1 MAQNKTQQHI
11 RTLDIDK
18 KIVANIDN
26 GIIVLNKELNIY
38 HYNKWLE
45 LHTGIQESTILHKK
59 IDEVFTSI
67 NSKTLK
73 RKIKT
78 ALRIQT
84 PTFYTASTSKYLIPI
99 PINHLNNSSFEYMQQ
114 DISIIPFDE
123 EKGLVAL
130 ILTDQTIM
138 ANTNA
143 LLEANIQTIKEL
155 NSELIKEKE
164 TIDKKVL
171 VIKFDKTFRI
181 VDVSRAL
188 LKLLHYEKEE
198 LLEKNFLFHEKY
210 HMSKECQMELVYAM
224 KELKVLD
231 FEEST
236 LSAHGHKICFKS
248 TLIPEYNAKGIH
260 IGFIIFREN
269 ITYSKRLEQSQEKI
283 LASSRSAAM
292 GEMVSMIAHQWRQPL
307 SLINTLMA
315 TLKIKQELNLLSNED
330 INEAF
335 KKIQTTTSYLSD
347 TIDDFRDYFK
357 PNKKSSDINI
367 LSLFDNSIFFLKEE
381 MHQNNIQYKI
391 EVAGSISI
399 NTFKNELLQSIINI
413 IKNSIDAFMLSPIKI
428 QNREITVGVEKL
440 KSHVAITI
448 KDNAGGIDKEILQ
461 KVFEPYFSTKSKNGT
476 GLGLHMCHTIITGH
490 LKGNIIITSENDTTT
505 TLIELPYKI
514 LKDKD
519 ESSLPPL
526 F

>member
-1 MAQNKTQQHI
+1 MAQNKTQQYI
-11 RTLDIDK
+11 RTLDVDK

-26 GIIVLNKELNIY
+26 GIIVLDQDLKIY
-38 HYNKWLE
+38 HFNKWLE
-45 LHTGIQESTILHKK
+45 LHTGIKECEILDKK
-59 IDEVFTSI
+59 IDEVFDDI

-99 PINHLNNSSFEYMQQ
+99 KINQFHNSSFEYMQQ
-114 DISIIPFDE
+114 DVSIIPFDE

-143 LLEANIQTIKEL
+143 LLEANIQTINEL
-155 NSELIKEKE
+155 NAELLKERD

-181 VDVSRAL
+181 IDISQAL
-188 LKLLHYEKEE
+188 LKLLNYEKEE
-198 LLEKNFLFHEKY
+198 LLNKNFLFHEKY
-210 HMSKECQMELVYAM
+210 HISADTQMRLVQSM
-224 KELKVLD
+224 KELKVLE

-236 LSAHGHKICFKS
+236 LSAHGHKVCFKS
-248 TLIPEYNAKGIH
+248 TLIPEYSAKGKH

-269 ITYSKRLEQSQEKI
+269 ITDSKRLEKSQEQI

-307 SLINTLMA
+307 SLINTIMA
-315 TLKIKQELNLLSNED
+315 TLKIKKELEKLDEQD

-335 KKIQTTTSYLSD
+335 AKIQTTTSYLST

-357 PNKKSSDINI
+357 PNKKSSEVNI
-367 LSLFDNSIFFLKEE
+367 LSLFDNSIFFLKEV
-381 MHQNNIQYKI
+381 MHQNDIKYKI
-391 EVAGSISI
+391 DVTQDIFI
-399 NTFKNELLQSIINI
+399 NTYKNELLQSIINI
-413 IKNSIDAFMLSPIKI
+413 IKNSIDAFIFSDVEIPNKQISVNI
-428 QNREITVGVEKL
+428 QKL
-440 KSHVAITI
+440 ESHISITI
-448 KDNAGGIDKEILQ
+448 TDNAGGIQKDVLQ
-461 KVFEPYFSTKSKNGT
+461 RVFEPYFSTKSKNGT

-490 LKGNIIITSENDTTT
+490 LRGNIIMTSNENVTT
-505 TLIELPYKI
+505 TLIELPYTI
-514 LKDKD
+514 LKGIK
-519 ESSLPPL
+519 
-526 F
+526 